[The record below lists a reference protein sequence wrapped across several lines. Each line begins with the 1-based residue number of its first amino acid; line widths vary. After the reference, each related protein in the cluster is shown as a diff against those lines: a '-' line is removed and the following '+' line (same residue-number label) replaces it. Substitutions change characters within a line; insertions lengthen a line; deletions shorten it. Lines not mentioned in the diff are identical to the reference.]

1 MTAELDEHYWTALMA
16 DEPLE
21 PDLGRGELSPP
32 EPAPEPPPEDA
43 TLDEQ
48 REDLLRGSKSSF
60 LPEPELATG
69 LDVASPLDEVE
80 AFLRRFVSYPSEDA
94 AVAHTLWIAH
104 TWSMS
109 SWENTPRIGFLSPE
123 PGSGKS
129 RALEVTE
136 LLVPRPVHAV
146 NVTPAYLFRKVSDE
160 AGLPTILY
168 DEVDCVFGPKAK
180 DAEDVRGM
188 LNAGTR
194 RGATAGRCVIR
205 GKIVETEELPAYCAV
220 ALAGLNDLPDTIQTR
235 TIVIRMRRR
244 APNER
249 VEPFRH
255 RLHEPQGHEI
265 RERLAGWI
273 APHSALLQQA
283 WPELPEGIEDRNAD
297 CWEPL
302 LAIADLAGGEW
313 PERARCSAVALVADA
328 RGARGESL
336 GIRLLTDCRTA
347 FNEAA
352 KDQNLT
358 ESELVAA
365 NDLPTE
371 NLLIRL
377 NSYDESPW
385 ADLRGKPLDARALA
399 QRLTKYGIKSRN
411 VRIGDRVVK
420 AYKRE
425 DFVDAW
431 NRYLPPLAPGTAAT
445 SATPL
450 QDPDGQSEQSEQTE
464 LQLATD
470 ISGDTTGRSQ

>member
-1 MTAELDEHYWTALMA
+1 MTAELDDDYWAALMA
-16 DEPLE
+16 DEPPE
-21 PDLGRGELSPP
+21 QRQEVVADLSSEGMSTRAIGAAIGVNDKTVRNDLSGAEKSAP
-32 EPAPEPPPEDA
+32 EPAPA
-43 TLDEQ
+43 T
-48 REDLLRGSKSSF
+48 
-60 LPEPELATG
+60 A

-80 AFLRRFVSYPSEDA
+80 AFLRRFVAYPSEEA

-205 GKIVETEELPAYCAV
+205 GKVVETEELPAYCAV

-302 LAIADLAGGEW
+302 LAVADLAGGDW
-313 PERARCSAVALVADA
+313 PERARCSAVALVADS

-336 GIRLLTDCRTA
+336 GVRLLADCHAA
-347 FNEAA
+347 F
-352 KDQNLT
+352 KDVADNNL
-358 ESELVAA
+358 A
-365 NDLPTE
+365 TE
-371 NLLIRL
+371 NLLNTL
-377 NSYDESPW
+377 NSYEESPW